1 MLSMTYQK
9 HIQNG
14 TACFI
19 PGKIIDE
26 CYKIIRSI
34 SNSND
39 QQIRNLRAHE
49 ILQELRDISS
59 MAIEHFDE
67 KIAVDL
73 KKNRIEP
80 LSAVPSVFDMFPR
93 TSIDGL
99 FSVSR
104 NTSCTSTSS
113 SSNTQGMDPPI
124 TTRVVKK
131 KSKMSSLVTLYKKQ
145 SKVIKAQSK
154 QIHKMVKFMK
164 DQKSSLISLKR
175 RLDESEVKNREMSES
190 IKTFKAKKART
201 S

>member
-1 MLSMTYQK
+1 M
-9 HIQNG
+9 QNG

-39 QQIRNLRAHE
+39 QQIKNLRAHE

-73 KKNRIEP
+73 RKSRIEP
-80 LSAVPSVFDMFPR
+80 LASVPSVFDMFPR
-93 TSIDGL
+93 ASLDPL
-99 FSVSR
+99 FSMSR
-104 NTSCTSTSS
+104 NTSCTSISTTS
-113 SSNTQGMDPPI
+113 TP
-124 TTRVVKK
+124 VKDIPMYSRTARK
-131 KSKMSSLVTLYKKQ
+131 KSKMSILVSLYKKQ
-145 SKVIKAQSK
+145 SKVIKTQSK
-154 QIHKMVKFMK
+154 QIYKMMKFMK
-164 DQKSSLISLKR
+164 DQKTSMHSLKR

-190 IKTFKAKKART
+190 IKKFKAKKART